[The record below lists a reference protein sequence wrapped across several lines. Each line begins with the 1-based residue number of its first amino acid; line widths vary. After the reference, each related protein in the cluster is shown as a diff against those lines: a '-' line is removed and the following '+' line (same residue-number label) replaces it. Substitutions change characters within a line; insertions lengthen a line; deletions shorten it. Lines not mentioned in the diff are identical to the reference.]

1 MNLLRPTYIEV
12 NLDNINYNIKEI
24 KKFISDKTKLAI
36 VVKGDAY
43 GHGAVEIC
51 KNINKNIV
59 NYICVATLSE
69 ALEIRNNDIDIPILV
84 MGYIPDQHLKI
95 AIKNNITIT
104 IFSIKQAQ
112 IIDDISKELK
122 IIGKVHIKVDTGMN
136 RIGFKVDNETIDKLK
151 YIINLKNLYIE
162 GIFSHLALKNE
173 KSDYEQFNKFKTIV
187 EEIEKFK
194 KIQIKHICDSIGMV
208 AYKNFHL
215 DMVRVGASIYGYN
228 SRPSNL
234 KLKEAITFKSKI
246 IQVKNILKGEGIGY
260 DYSYVALNDMTIG
273 ILPCGYADGIPRI
286 LSNRG
291 YAFIDNKRCNIIGK
305 ICMDQMVIDIS
316 NLQSEDYE
324 KDVILYGEKGPN
336 ILEVASLCD
345 TNRNEILSSVSR
357 RLDRVYIKNSKVIK
371 SLNYIMGGNE
381 I

>member
-24 KKFISDKTKLAI
+24 NKFISDKTKLAI

-51 KNINKNIV
+51 KNIDKNIV

-84 MGYIPDQHLKI
+84 MGYIPDQHLKT

-122 IIGKVHIKVDTGMN
+122 ITGKVHIKVDTGMN
-136 RIGFKVDNETIDKLK
+136 RIGFKIDNETIDKLR
-151 YIINLKNLYIE
+151 YIIKLKNLYIE
-162 GIFSHLALKNE
+162 GIFSHLALKDE

-187 EEIEKFK
+187 EEIEEFK
-194 KIQIKHICDSIGMV
+194 DIKIKHICDSIGMV
-208 AYKNFHL
+208 SYKNFHL

-228 SRPSNL
+228 SRPSSLN
-234 KLKEAITFKSKI
+234 LKEAITFKSKI

-260 DYSYVALNDMTIG
+260 DYSYIALKDMIIG
-273 ILPCGYADGIPRI
+273 ILPCGYADGVPRI

-291 YAFIDNKRCNIIGK
+291 YAFINNKRCNIIGK

-324 KDVILYGEKGPN
+324 KEVTLYGEKGPN
-336 ILEVASLCD
+336 ILDVANLCD
-345 TNRNEILSSVSR
+345 TNRNEILSLVSR
-357 RLDRVYIKNSKVIK
+357 RLDRVYIKNGKVIK
-371 SLNYIMGGNE
+371 SLNYITGENE